1 MQQHCTDQQLKW
13 GGGGGGRGGGAGT
26 AIWAAIGLLRR
37 LLLPQAGEGGRVGE
51 VGQNG
56 ERAPSTTTN
65 ATAGTPT
72 CYRIESRDELTE
84 KLMPPRPQCQVVD
97 KLQGV
102 CVCGGG
108 GGGGRRGPF
117 TTRARSI
124 GVWLLF
130 AWVHGRMDI

>member
-13 GGGGGGRGGGAGT
+13 GGGGGGRGGGADT

-56 ERAPSTTTN
+56 ERAPSTTD
-65 ATAGTPT
+65 AAAGTPIY
-72 CYRIESRDELTE
+72 CRIESRDELTE
-84 KLMPPRPQCQVVD
+84 KLMSPRPQCQVVD

-102 CVCGGG
+102 CGGG
-108 GGGGRRGPF
+108 GVGGGLLRPGP
-117 TTRARSI
+117 AALAS
-124 GVWLLF
+124 GC
-130 AWVHGRMDI
+130 